1 MIAVASGTEEVVMNK
16 ILTLG
21 ALLLVGLVA
30 VAGSPL
36 QAKERHGSGPAHVS
50 KPAGSTGLLRG
61 GGGDRKGGRY
71 LAAPSS
77 SQKKLPGKKKPPT
90 LTLKRGKN
98 AE

>member
-1 MIAVASGTEEVVMNK
+1 MIAVPSGIEEVVMNK
-16 ILTLG
+16 IMTLS
-21 ALLLVGLVA
+21 ALLLFGLMA

-36 QAKERHGSGPAHVS
+36 QAREKNGSGPAHVS
-50 KPAGSTGLLRG
+50 KSSDTAGLLRG
-61 GGGDRKGGRY
+61 GTSDRKGGRY

-77 SQKKLPGKKKPPT
+77 SLKKLPGKKKPPT